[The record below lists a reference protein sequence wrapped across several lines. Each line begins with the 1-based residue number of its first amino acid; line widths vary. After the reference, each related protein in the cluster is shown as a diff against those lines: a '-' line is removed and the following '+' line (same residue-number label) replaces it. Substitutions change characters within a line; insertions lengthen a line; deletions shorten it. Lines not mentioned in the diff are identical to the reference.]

1 MALTGRFWFKRTW
14 RGKLV
19 LLVEDES
26 RRWFGRRGATKRRWR
41 DAKRLDLAEPELQA
55 LVNLERSRRLD
66 RPIGST
72 RPLHAVPSHSAGSV
86 SVPLPKNAA

>member
-26 RRWFGRRGATKRRWR
+26 RRWLGGRGAMKQRWR
-41 DAKRLDLAEPELQA
+41 DATLLDLAEPELQA
-55 LVNLERSRRLD
+55 LVNLERSRRSD
-66 RPIGST
+66 RPLGLI
-72 RPLHAVPSHSAGSV
+72 RPLHAAPSHSASGA
-86 SVPLPKNAA
+86 SVPPKQVA